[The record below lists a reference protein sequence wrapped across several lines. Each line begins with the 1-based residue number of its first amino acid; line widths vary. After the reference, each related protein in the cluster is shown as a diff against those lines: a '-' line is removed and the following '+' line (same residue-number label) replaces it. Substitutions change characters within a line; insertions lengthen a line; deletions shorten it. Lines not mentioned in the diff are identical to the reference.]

1 MKYLLLS
8 FFTFLFLNVSDAQKM
23 KGFFNYEWNE
33 KTGEVILDIPT
44 DRINEKFLYV
54 NALAA
59 GVGSNDIGLD
69 RGQLGDQRV
78 VSFYKSGNKV
88 LLIEENLKYRAN
100 SKNKQEKKAVEE
112 AFAKSII
119 WGFSIKEQ
127 NESMIKIDLNNFLTR
142 DAHSIVETLIEK
154 KQGPYK
160 VDKSKSAI
168 YKEGLLNF
176 PLNSEF
182 EALVTYTGSAKGEF
196 IKSVTP
202 TPNIIS
208 VRQHHSFIELPDGN
222 YKPRVFKPECGY
234 FPLSY
239 YDYATGID
247 KDLSKRYIY
256 RHRLEKKDANTK
268 TSEAIEPIVYY
279 LDNGCPEP
287 IRSALIDGAKWWN
300 EAFEAAGFKNAFQV
314 KILPKDA
321 HPLDVRYN
329 MIQWV
334 HRSTRGWSYGA
345 SISDPRTGEILKGHV
360 SLGSLRVRQDYLI
373 AQGIVSSFDEKQDDP
388 RILEMALARLRQLSA
403 HEVGHTIGLA
413 HNFAASYNGRASV
426 MDYPHPYIELKDG
439 KLDFSNAY
447 DVGIGEWD
455 KRAIIYGYSTT
466 NEDEDEYLNSLI
478 SKNQKDGFKYITDQD
493 ARPAG
498 GLHPNAHLW
507 DNGKDAIGELSRIS
521 ILRNHVLKNIGRG
534 SIPKGMPYSEIEKV
548 LVPAYL
554 MHRFQVEAAS
564 KIIGGVDFTYDV
576 KSEKRQ
582 DLHQHIAS
590 DKQKDALKE
599 LLKTL
604 NVAFLKMPESLT
616 NSIPPL
622 AFGYPRNRES
632 FKGHTGFLLDP
643 LAAAE
648 ASANHTITFLL
659 NPERLTRIY
668 NNSDESWNLAIYF
681 KSIVDH
687 VQKQKQS
694 DINYGLML
702 EKLCFVH
709 LLKIANNKKINKQ
722 VAAMSLMKLK
732 HFLSR
737 EGDSNLSGYD
747 AFQISSHQLYLSELL
762 NTFQD
767 DASKLVLPE
776 FMKMP
781 PGSPIGCGH

>member
-1 MKYLLLS
+1 MKYNIIIILL
-8 FFTFLFLNVSDAQKM
+8 FLFSSSGAQK
-23 KGFFNYEWNE
+23 KQGFFNYEWNDT
-33 KTGEVILDIPT
+33 TGELLLDIPT
-44 DRINEKFLYV
+44 NKLNEKFLYV

-59 GVGSNDIGLD
+59 GVGSNDLGLD

-78 VSFYKSGNKV
+78 VYFYKSGNKV
-88 LLIEENLKYRAN
+88 LLIEENLMYRAN
-100 SKNKQEKKAVEE
+100 SDNLQEQRAVEE
-112 AFAKSII
+112 AFAKSVI
-119 WGFSIKEQ
+119 WGFPIKEQ
-127 NESMIKIDLNNFLTR
+127 NSTNIKVDLNNFLQR
-142 DAHSIVETLIEK
+142 DAHGISEK
-154 KQGPYK
+154 LAENKQGQYK

-168 YKEGLLNF
+168 YKKGLLNF
-176 PLNSEF
+176 PFNSEF
-182 EALVTYTGSAKGEF
+182 EAIVTYSGTAKGKY

-202 TPNIIS
+202 TPSLVS
-208 VRQHHSFIELPDGN
+208 VRQHHSFIKLPDN
-222 YKPRVFKPECGY
+222 KYRPRVFKPECGF

-239 YDYATGID
+239 YDYATDID
-247 KDLSKRYIY
+247 KDLNKRFIY
-256 RHRLEKKDANTK
+256 RHRLEKKDPNAK
-268 TSEAIEPIVYY
+268 MSEAVEPIVYY

-287 IRSALIDGAKWWN
+287 IRSALIDGANWWN

-314 KILPKDA
+314 KILPEDA

-373 AQGIVSSFDEKQDDP
+373 AQGIVSSFDSKKDDP

-413 HNFAASYNGRASV
+413 HNFAASYNDRASV
-426 MDYPHPYIELKDG
+426 MDYPHPYIELSG
-439 KLDFSNAY
+439 NKLDFSKAY

-455 KRAIIYGYSTT
+455 KRAITYGYSTT
-466 NEDEDEYLNSLI
+466 SQNEDDYLNTLI
-478 SKNQKDGFKYITDQD
+478 AENKKDGYKYITDQD

-507 DNGKDAIGELSRIS
+507 DNGRDAIGELSRMS
-521 ILRNHVLKNIGRG
+521 TLRNHVLNKMGSG
-534 SIPKGMPYSEIEKV
+534 SIPTGTPYSEIEKV

-554 MHRFQVEAAS
+554 MHRFQVEAVS

-576 KSEKRQ
+576 KSNQ
-582 DLHQHIAS
+582 PQQMHQHIS
-590 DKQKDALKE
+590 TKKQNEALDA

-604 NVAFLKMPESLT
+604 DVSFLEMPESLT

-648 ASANHTITFLL
+648 ASANHTMTFLL

-668 NNSDESWNLAIYF
+668 NNSNSEWNLGSYF
-681 KSIVDH
+681 KKIVGH
-687 VQKQKQS
+687 VQDQKET

-709 LLKIANNKKINKQ
+709 LLKVASNPKLNKQ
-722 VAAMSLMKLK
+722 VAAMCLMKLK
-732 HFLSR
+732 HFLKR
-737 EGDSNLSGYD
+737 NENTKLSEYD
-747 AFQISSHQLYLSELL
+747 AFQVSAHQLYLTGLINS
-762 NTFQD
+762 FHD
-767 DASKLVLPE
+767 DASSLVLPE

-781 PGSPIGCGH
+781 PGSPIGCEH